1 MYQFNTMKKASGFL
15 ICCLFAFSCSLSLS
29 EKTPPSLVI
38 NEVMSS
44 NYQLIYDK
52 DGNSS
57 DWVEILNTGDK
68 PVNLTGWGL
77 SDSDKNPFKFIFPKV
92 TIEPGKAIVVFCS
105 GGTSI
110 GKELHA
116 PFKLKAA
123 GEKVILSTSE
133 GSRIDQVT
141 LPELETNTS
150 YGRPFSSTNEFKI
163 LAEPT
168 PRKPNT
174 DELLQKIKIPSIT
187 SNISSYWCSEGTEL
201 VLSCAD
207 EGSMIHYT
215 LDGSEPDL
223 TSPVFTDSLTLS
235 KALYPETDLSSQRS
249 ITEKFYPP
257 GIIGDRALV
266 IRAKAYTK
274 GYYPSDIFTQ
284 TVFFSDI
291 KTKHTTPVALI
302 TIDPEDLL
310 DETDGIYVL
319 GDVYKEWRKKFPNAQ
334 FQGDSPANY
343 NQRGPSWRRNAYT
356 EFMDR
361 EGGFSIPTV
370 FKLIGGWSRSNP
382 QKSFHLFFYD
392 RGDTLS
398 GLTYPLFPGL
408 TAKDES
414 GRSTDFFRSVI
425 FRNGGNDYNYTLFR
439 DSLIQS
445 QASTLPLDT
454 QASRPA
460 AVYLNGEY
468 WGILNMREAH
478 DENYF
483 YRHYGIPLDA
493 SKVYEFG
500 GDVRLGDE
508 EDYTWYRN
516 LIGHIREA
524 DFSKPETLDQFKDS
538 IDFKNHALY
547 LAVQIYIANKDWPGN
562 NIRFWKTDNSP
573 LRWLLYDTE
582 FSTNIYDF
590 THYAHN
596 MFNIINQPNGP
607 DWPNPAWSTELI
619 RNCLTNPEYRRL
631 LINACCDLMNTVFAS
646 AAVDEAVQNTQK
658 IYEADMSMHWD
669 RWIWAAGGSMEKWK
683 NNAQSISIFFERR
696 SSIFSAH
703 MESFFKLAKSLPVS
717 VSSGKGGT
725 VILNNLTLKHE
736 SLTGNYYPDI
746 YIELTAIPDE
756 GWVFSHWTGSVESKD
771 TELFLNPADGV
782 SVTAVFNKL

>member
-1 MYQFNTMKKASGFL
+1 MYQFKTMKKAAGFL
-15 ICCLFAFSCSLSLS
+15 LSLFLFSCSLSLS
-29 EKTPPSLVI
+29 NSSPVTLVI

-44 NYQLIYDK
+44 NYQFFYDK
-52 DGNSS
+52 AGNSS
-57 DWVEILNTGDK
+57 DWVEILNTGTE
-68 PVNLTGWGL
+68 PINLAGVGL
-77 SDSDKNPFKFIFPKV
+77 SDSDKNPFKFTFPKI
-92 TIEPGKAIVVFCS
+92 TLEPGQMIVVFCS
-105 GGTSI
+105 GGKSL

-133 GSRIDQVT
+133 GSRIDTVT
-141 LPELETNTS
+141 LPELTANVS
-150 YGRPFSSTNEFKI
+150 YGRPYSSPGEFKI
-163 LAEPT
+163 LSEPT
-168 PRKPNT
+168 PRKQNT
-174 DELLQKIKIPSIT
+174 DEFLTDIKLSSIQ
-187 SNISSYWCSEGTEL
+187 SNISSYWCDEGTEL
-201 VLSCAD
+201 VLTCND
-207 EGSMIHYT
+207 ENSTIHYT

-223 TSPVFTDSLTLS
+223 TSPVFPGSLKLS
-235 KALYPETDLSSQRS
+235 AALYPDKTLTSQKN
-249 ITEKFYPP
+249 ITERYYPP
-257 GIIGDRALV
+257 QITGNRGLV
-266 IRAKAYTK
+266 IRAKAYAK

-284 TVFFSDI
+284 SVFFTDI
-291 KTKHTTPVALI
+291 KKVHTMPVALI

-319 GDVYKEWRKKFPNAQ
+319 GDVYKEWRKKFPHAQ

-356 EFMDR
+356 EFIDR

-382 QKSFHLFFYD
+382 QKSFHLFFYE

-408 TAKDES
+408 AAKDES

-478 DENYF
+478 DESYF

-516 LIGHIREA
+516 LIGRIRES
-524 DFSKPETLDQFKDS
+524 DFSKPEALDQFKES

-562 NIRFWKTDNSP
+562 NIRFWKTDDTP

-582 FSTNIYDF
+582 FSTNIYDPN
-590 THYAHN
+590 HYTLN
-596 MFNIINQPNGP
+596 MFHIINAASGP
-607 DWPNPAWSTELI
+607 EWPNPSWSTELI
-619 RNCLTNPEYRRL
+619 RNCLVNSEYRRL
-631 LINACCDLMNTVFAS
+631 LINACCDLMNTVFAQDS
-646 AAVDEAVQNTQK
+646 IEAAVQNMQK
-658 IYEADMSMHWD
+658 KYENDIALHWS
-669 RWIWAAGGSMEKWK
+669 RWRGAASGSMSRWLA
-683 NNAQSISIFFERR
+683 NGTAVRAFFIQRK
-696 SSIFSAH
+696 SVFSNQMKAFFNLS
-703 MESFFKLAKSLPVS
+703 ESVPVT
-717 VSSGKGGT
+717 VSAGRGGK
-725 VILNNLTLKHE
+725 VVLNNLTFSNE
-736 SLTGNYYPDI
+736 EFTGEYYPDQN
-746 YIELTAIPDE
+746 IELTAVPDE
-756 GWVFSHWTGSVESKD
+756 GWVFSHWTGTTESK
-771 TELFLNPADGV
+771 ESKVSLNPADTISV
-782 SVTAVFNKL
+782 SPVFIEQ